1 MLTLFYALITFAI
14 GAVLGWSYR
23 DGRPTRRRRALPV
36 GTAKDKKPRA
46 PRKPRAPAPDPINL
60 LPMGDA

>member
-1 MLTLFYALITFAI
+1 MLTLFYALMAFAI

-23 DGRPTRRRRALPV
+23 DSRPTRRRALPV

-46 PRKPRAPAPDPINL
+46 PRKPKALAHDPINL